1 MTPKLRAYWLLVG
14 WTALTLALFLVLV
27 AMLLCSML
35 LVIFCFIWGNGWF
48 FLLGVLLF
56 LAIAP
61 VLAASQPTVKQLQ
74 DAMVNWN
81 EMK

>member
-1 MTPKLRAYWLLVG
+1 MTSKLRAYWLLVG
-14 WTALTLALFLVLV
+14 WTTIALALFLVLV

-35 LVIFCFIWGNGWF
+35 LVIFSFMMSNGWL
-48 FLLGVLLF
+48 FLWGVLLF
-56 LAIAP
+56 LLIAP
-61 VLAASQPTVKQLQ
+61 VLAGSQPTVQKLQ